1 MSLSTVVILNAV
13 LVVALCSLLAYVLR
27 IPFRLDRSRPIV
39 EPMSIERVESDERA
53 A

>member
-13 LVVALCSLLAYVLR
+13 LVVALCGVLAYVMR
-27 IPFRLDRSRPIV
+27 IPFRLDSRPLP
-39 EPMSIERVESDERA
+39 EPVSIARDELEELA

>member
-13 LVVALCSLLAYVLR
+13 LVVALCGLLAYVLR
-27 IPFRLDRSRPIV
+27 IPFRLDSQPLP
-39 EPMSIERVESDERA
+39 EPVSIERGERDQLA

>member
-13 LVVALCSLLAYVLR
+13 LVVALCALLASVLR
-27 IPFRLDRSRPIV
+27 IPYRVGSQPLP
-39 EPMSIERVESDERA
+39 EPVSIEPAERDELA

>member
-13 LVVALCSLLAYVLR
+13 LVVALCGLLAYVMR
-27 IPFRLDRSRPIV
+27 IPFRLGSQLLP
-39 EPMSIERVESDERA
+39 EPVSIERLERDERA

>member
-13 LVVALCSLLAYVLR
+13 LVVALCGLLAYVMR
-27 IPFRLDRSRPIV
+27 IPFRLGSAPLP
-39 EPMSIERVESDERA
+39 EPVSIERAEADERA